1 MTHSAPPTATPSL
14 FVRGDDQ
21 LRLLDQAKKLHPLI
35 AEHMAGND
43 ERGRL
48 ADEVI
53 DELHDAGIFGMWL
66 PCDLGGFEL
75 PPIES
80 LELMESLAYSDPATA
95 WVVMAIAL
103 ATGSAGAYLD
113 SEASTKLFSAKRI
126 PTIAGQGTR
135 PGKAVPVD
143 GGYLLSGE
151 WNFASGIKHATHI
164 HTAAIV
170 EGTSEMLIFILPTE
184 QATLV
189 DNWDV
194 MGLRATGSL
203 DYSIDEVFVPSIY
216 THRVTETVPVT
227 GGSLFSLGIS
237 NFALI
242 AHSAWAVG
250 VARRLLDELAAQA
263 QSRKG
268 RAGQFS
274 SSDSFHEQYAQAEAL
289 WHGAR
294 AFVFEQWK
302 ILEKTVER
310 GYTPSVREDTL
321 RRLAMTNAT
330 EVLHKIAAFV
340 YKSAG
345 TSALRSGVIQTIFRD
360 AHAGTQHASSSPAV
374 VQNLGRELAG
384 LADGSHWVFFQLV
397 ENDA

>member
-1 MTHSAPPTATPSL
+1 MTHSATLTAAPRL
-14 FVRGDDQ
+14 FERNDDQ
-21 LRLLDQAKKLHPLI
+21 RRLLERTKELHALI
-35 AEHMAGND
+35 ASHLAGND
-43 ERGRL
+43 ERGQL
-48 ADEVI
+48 ATEVV
-53 DELHDAGIFGMWL
+53 DALHQAGIFGIWT
-66 PCDLGGFEL
+66 PRDFGGFEL

-80 LELMESLAYSDPATA
+80 LELVESLAYSDPATA

-103 ATGSAGAYLD
+103 ATGTAGAYLD
-113 SEASTKLFSAKRI
+113 SEAATNLFTTQRI

-151 WNFASGIKHATHI
+151 WSFASGIRHASHI

-170 EGTSEMLIFILPTE
+170 EGTGEQLIFVLPTE

-203 DYSIDEVFVPSIY
+203 DYSIDNVFVPQTH

-227 GGSLFSLGIS
+227 GGALFSLGIS

-242 AHSAWAVG
+242 AHSAWAIG
-250 VARRLLDELAAQA
+250 VARRLLDALAGQAQA
-263 QSRKG
+263 RHG

-274 SSDSFHEQYAQAEAL
+274 SSDSFHEQYARAEAR
-289 WHGAR
+289 WHGSR
-294 AFVFEQWK
+294 AFVFEQWRL
-302 ILEKTVER
+302 LEQTVER
-310 GYTPSVREDTL
+310 GETPSVRDDSL

-330 EVLHKIAAFV
+330 EALAETAAFV
-340 YKSAG
+340 YRSAG
-345 TSALRSGVIQTIFRD
+345 TSALRSGAIQTIFRD
-360 AHAGTQHASSSPAV
+360 THAGTQHASSSPAV

-384 LADGSHWVFFQLV
+384 LADGSHWIFFQLV
-397 ENDA
+397 APD

>member
-1 MTHSAPPTATPSL
+1 MTHPATLTAAPSS
-14 FVRGDDQ
+14 FVRDDDQ
-21 LRLLDQAKKLHPLI
+21 RRLLERTKELHALI
-35 AEHMAGND
+35 ASHLAGND
-43 ERGRL
+43 ERGQL
-48 ADEVI
+48 ADEVV
-53 DELHDAGIFGMWL
+53 DALHDAGIFGMWV
-66 PCDLGGFEL
+66 PRELGGFEL

-80 LELMESLAYSDPATA
+80 LELVESLAYSDPATA

-103 ATGSAGAYLD
+103 ATGTGGAYLD
-113 SEASTKLFSAKRI
+113 SEAAAQLFSRERT

-151 WNFASGIKHATHI
+151 WSFASGIKHATHI

-170 EGTSEMLIFILPTE
+170 EGTGEMLIFVLPTE
-184 QATLV
+184 EAILV

-203 DYSIDEVFVPSIY
+203 DYSIDGVFVPRTH

-227 GGSLFSLGIS
+227 GGALFSLGIS

-263 QSRKG
+263 QARKG

-274 SSDSFHEQYAQAEAL
+274 SSDSFHEQYARAEAL
-289 WHGAR
+289 WRGSR
-294 AFVFEQWK
+294 AFLFEQWCL
-302 ILEKTVER
+302 LEQTVER
-310 GYTPSVREDTL
+310 GETTTVRDDTL

-330 EVLHKIAAFV
+330 EALHEIAAFV

-345 TSALRSGVIQTIFRD
+345 TSALRSGIIQTIFRD
-360 AHAGTQHASSSPAV
+360 THAGTQHASSSPAV

-397 ENDA
+397 QD